1 MFLLYFVHTMQKYTC
16 LLLDKDTSIL
26 EGEVND
32 LSRVPEMLL
41 KISNLSNS
49 NCFGVG
55 KKVGNESKNDK
66 K

>member
-1 MFLLYFVHTMQKYTC
+1 M
-16 LLLDKDTSIL
+16 L

-49 NCFGVG
+49 NYFWGIG

>member
-1 MFLLYFVHTMQKYTC
+1 MQKCTC

-49 NCFGVG
+49 NCFGVR